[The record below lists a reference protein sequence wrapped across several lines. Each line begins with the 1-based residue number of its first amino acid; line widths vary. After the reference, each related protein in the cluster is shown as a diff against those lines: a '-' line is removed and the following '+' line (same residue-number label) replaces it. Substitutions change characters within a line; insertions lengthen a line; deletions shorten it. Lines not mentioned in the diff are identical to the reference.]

1 MKQTKQSLR
10 VGQTIFFR
18 NPANNLLERARI
30 LWIFND
36 TLALNQFNEW
46 GHAVYITHDQ
56 VVNQPV
62 SLRPHFQSTQNLPCS
77 LLNLTP
83 AQSN

>member
-1 MKQTKQSLR
+1 MKQTKPSLR

-46 GHAVYITHDQ
+46 GHAVYITLDQ

-62 SLRPHFQSTQNLPCS
+62 SIRSQFQSTKTRLVRS
-77 LLNLTP
+77 LI
-83 AQSN
+83 